1 MIRIIFS
8 IIINAWILY
17 AIAFLLSSTPDQ
29 ISESGEI
36 IKKWLEA
43 WVIVTWWWQAY
54 LLGWAILWIINIT
67 IKPILKILTLPL
79 ILIFLSLVTLIVNWT
94 VLYLL
99 DYVMTNIIA
108 IPWISYTFNGWT
120 NFAIAVAI
128 FTILNMFY
136 SLLFSKK

>member
-1 MIRIIFS
+1 MIRIILS
-8 IIINAWILY
+8 ILINAWILY
-17 AIAFLLSSTPDQ
+17 AIAFFLSANPD
-29 ISESGEI
+29 
-36 IKKWLEA
+36 KWLEA
-43 WVIVTWWWQAY
+43 WVIVTWGWQAY
-54 LLGWAILWIINIT
+54 LLGWVILWIINIT

-108 IPWISYTFNGWT
+108 IPWISYTFNWT
-120 NFAIAVAI
+120 ANFTIAVAI